1 MPSLTTRRLKVG
13 LFWAHYISDILLVD
27 IILPL
32 PLDGTFTYSVPQ
44 QMEEQVRFGCRVL
57 VPFGRSK
64 QYVGVIVRQHNQRP
78 EGYEVKDILQV
89 IDAQPILLPGQYRL
103 WQWIADY
110 YMSPIGEVY
119 KAALPAGLKAE
130 DGYRAK
136 TETYIRP
143 TATYRNEKA
152 LHIALD
158 MLQRAPKQLKAF
170 VDFLSLSGWDQGEGG
185 ELTRDE
191 LLNEGH
197 TL

>member
-1 MPSLTTRRLKVG
+1 M
-13 LFWAHYISDILLVD
+13 VD

-32 PLDGTFTYSVPQ
+32 PLDGTFTYFVPR

-57 VPFGRSK
+57 VPFGRGK
-64 QYVGVIVRQHNQRP
+64 QYVGVIVRQHDQQP

-130 DGYRAK
+130 DGYRA
-136 TETYIRP
+136 
-143 TATYRNEKA
+143 
-152 LHIALD
+152 
-158 MLQRAPKQLKAF
+158 
-170 VDFLSLSGWDQGEGG
+170 
-185 ELTRDE
+185 
-191 LLNEGH
+191 
-197 TL
+197 